1 MPKIKTLQTKKAPKG
16 FELIEPVLEEFSK
29 QMKDAE
35 NAALDAQTKTENM
48 WKISQIHH
56 QQSRYI
62 YNEFY
67 SKK

>member
-1 MPKIKTLQTKKAPKG
+1 
-16 FELIEPVLEEFSK
+16 
-29 QMKDAE
+29 MKDAE

-56 QQSRYI
+56 QQTRFI

-67 SKK
+67 AKK